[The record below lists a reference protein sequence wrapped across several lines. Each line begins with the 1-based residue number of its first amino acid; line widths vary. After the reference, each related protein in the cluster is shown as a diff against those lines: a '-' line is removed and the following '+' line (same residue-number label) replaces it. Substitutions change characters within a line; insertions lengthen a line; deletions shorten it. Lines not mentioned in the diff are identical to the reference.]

1 MKKILVTGLGFLFFF
16 SVLVFSGQTI
26 IIKVKVQVANVR
38 EEPDSNSPII
48 KQVPVGTLFE
58 AQSKIQNWYEILITD
73 DAGNSVSAYINAIV
87 VDVISGGQNVQKPE
101 PEVYREPVRREAPLP
116 ATERIEYEPVSA
128 PGGLKVLGGL
138 ALANVTYSQDG
149 SAAAGTSVDQY
160 KKSKLGILGGI
171 GYQSGSRFG
180 LEINLLYVQKGVRF
194 EGSDSGSAVGTGGSF
209 DVKVKVTE
217 LSLPVLFKIRFMP
230 GSTPYVIA
238 GGEIAY
244 ILSSKADYWVRD
256 DTTDEIY
263 SGTEDLNEYDNMNKI
278 DYGLVFGAG
287 YELVSGPILLLI
299 EGRHHMGMANLFK
312 NDEVTSGNLEDSD
325 WVRTNLLA
333 VVLGVKF

>member
-16 SVLVFSGQTI
+16 SVLVFSGQNI
-26 IIKVKVQVANVR
+26 IIKVNVQVANVR

-58 AQSKIQNWYEILITD
+58 AQSKIQNWYKILITN

-101 PEVYREPVRREAPLP
+101 PEVYREPVRREAPKP
-116 ATERIEYEPVSA
+116 ETERIEYGPASA
-128 PGGLKVLGGL
+128 PGGLKVLGGVG
-138 ALANVTYSQDG
+138 LANITYSQDG
-149 SAAAGTSVDQY
+149 SAAAGTSIDQY

-180 LEINLLYVQKGVRF
+180 FEINFLYVQKGVRF

-217 LSLPVLFKIRFMP
+217 VSLPVLVKIRFKE
-230 GSTPYVIA
+230 GSTPFVIA

-244 ILSSKADYWVRD
+244 ILSSKADYWAKD
-256 DTTDEIY
+256 DATDEIY

-287 YELVSGPILLLI
+287 FELVSGPVPLSI
-299 EGRHHMGMANLFK
+299 EGRYHMGMANLFK
-312 NDEVTSGNLEDSD
+312 NDELSSGNLEDSD
-325 WVRTNLLA
+325 WMRTNLLT
-333 VVLGVKF
+333 VILGITF